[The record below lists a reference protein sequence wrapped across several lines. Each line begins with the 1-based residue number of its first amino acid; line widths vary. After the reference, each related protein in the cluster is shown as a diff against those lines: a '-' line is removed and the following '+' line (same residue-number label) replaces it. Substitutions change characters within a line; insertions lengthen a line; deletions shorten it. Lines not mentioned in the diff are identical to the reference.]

1 MSLVKKLKNTSP
13 RKQKPNSQLQGERR
27 KPLLSPFSPGKPI
40 RGSMPE
46 FWFIRHG
53 ESETN
58 AGLPSVSDQS
68 TKLTETGKRQAEY
81 VAKYLQEYLQEP
93 PDLFVISPYDRTRM
107 TAAPSL
113 EKFPSVPVETWQ
125 IHEYTYLSHDQ
136 YSGTTTSDRRR
147 LSEDYFRIADPDLI
161 LGKGGE
167 SFKQFIGR
175 VDTCFNR
182 LIESDFQKV
191 ILFGHGWFT
200 RAGLWTLFTGQGSL
214 PAQAE
219 ILEQARQIM
228 PISWLPLRI
237 FRWLRKRR
245 WAKEMHKF
253 LIFSA
258 GIQTP
263 NCSILKF
270 KHNGVDKIDL
280 VDYKI
285 NHLPPDLR
293 KTTLRNR

>member
-1 MSLVKKLKNTSP
+1 
-13 RKQKPNSQLQGERR
+13 
-27 KPLLSPFSPGKPI
+27 
-40 RGSMPE
+40 MPE
-46 FWFIRHG
+46 FLFIRHG

-81 VAKYLQEYLQEP
+81 VAEYLQEP
-93 PDLFVISPYDRTRM
+93 PDLFVLSPYDRTRL
-107 TAAPSL
+107 TATPSL
-113 EKFPSVPVETWQ
+113 EKFPRVPVETWQ
-125 IHEYTYLSHDQ
+125 IQEYTYLSHDQ
-136 YSGTTTSDRRR
+136 YSGTTTRDRRR
-147 LSEDYFRIADPDLI
+147 LSEDYFRIADPDLV
-161 LGKGGE
+161 LGEGAE

-175 VDTCFNR
+175 VDQCFNR
-182 LIESDFQKV
+182 LLTSEYQTV

-200 RAGLWTLFTGQGSL
+200 RASLWMLYNGKGSI
-214 PAQAE
+214 PVQPE

-228 PISWLPLRI
+228 PTSWLPLQI
-237 FRWLRKRR
+237 YRWLRKGR
-245 WAKEMHKF
+245 WPKEMHKF

-270 KHNGVDKIDL
+270 NHNGEDRIDL
-280 VDYKI
+280 VDYEI

-293 KTTLRNR
+293 KTSLRNR